1 MFCGR
6 HSEFSGCVFEL
17 FGLGFV
23 VLGLGFDVIFS
34 CLVGVRCFGIGVR
47 CYRVGVRVCG
57 VGSDYLAVLDWGPK
71 EYSGLAWIRVRGITI
86 WTRLDHGT
94 RMGQMLYFH

>member
-6 HSEFSGCVFEL
+6 RSKFSARGFEVL
-17 FGLGFV
+17 GLGFV
-23 VLGLGFDVIFS
+23 VWGLGFDVICS
-34 CLVGVRCFGIGVR
+34 CLAGVRCFGVGVR

-57 VGSDYLAVLDWGPK
+57 VGSDYFGVLDWDPK
-71 EYSGLAWIRVRGITI
+71 EHSGLAWIRVRGITI

-94 RMGQMLYFH
+94 RMGQILYFH